1 MKLYAIIDNIMY
13 SIRRIYTQYDIT
25 QLHYTQL
32 YITQHRYTQ
41 LFVFITMKKYEKY
54 NQKYENKVPKYTQH
68 HYTQLGITQHRY
80 TQLCITQYRYT
91 QLDKE

>member
-1 MKLYAIIDNIMY
+1 MKNYEKLLHIMKLYAIIDNIMY

-41 LFVFITMKKYEKY
+41 LFCLYNYEK
-54 NQKYENKVPKYTQH
+54 V
-68 HYTQLGITQHRY
+68 
-80 TQLCITQYRYT
+80 
-91 QLDKE
+91 